1 MAIGVA
7 LFEVS
12 MEQESNQEQKRR
24 LRERIED
31 TMTSLPLED
40 RLRSDE
46 ALRKGF
52 LALPELAASQTI
64 LLYYGVGTEVDTRPL
79 LTALAALGKRVLLP
93 RCLPQR
99 QMEARQLCDEAELS
113 SGVFGIPEPTEQCPL
128 VFKEAID
135 LILVPALCCDR
146 EGYRLG
152 KGGGYYDRYLAD
164 YSGRTVAFCRKL
176 LLQEALPWE
185 DFDQPV
191 SMVLTEE
198 GPVRP
203 HTG

>member
-12 MEQESNQEQKRR
+12 MQQESNQEQKRR
-24 LRERIED
+24 LRERVED
-31 TMTSLPLED
+31 TMASLALED

-46 ALRKGF
+46 ALRNAF
-52 LALPELAASQTI
+52 FSLPELAESQTI

-79 LTALAALGKRVLLP
+79 LNALSAQGKRVLLP
-93 RCLPQR
+93 RCLPRR
-99 QMEARQLCDEAELS
+99 QMEARQLCGEAELI
-113 SGVFGIPEPTEQCPL
+113 SGVFGIPEPSEQCP
-128 VFKEAID
+128 VVPKEAID

-146 EGYRLG
+146 SGYRLG

-198 GPVRP
+198 GLVRS

>member
-1 MAIGVA
+1 MQ
-7 LFEVS
+7 
-12 MEQESNQEQKRR
+12 QESNQEQKRR
-24 LRERIED
+24 LRERVED
-31 TMTSLPLED
+31 TMASLALED

-46 ALRKGF
+46 ALRNAF
-52 LALPELAASQTI
+52 FSLPELAESQTI

-79 LTALAALGKRVLLP
+79 LNALSAQGKRVLLP
-93 RCLPQR
+93 RCLPRR
-99 QMEARQLCDEAELS
+99 QMEARQLCGEAELI
-113 SGVFGIPEPTEQCPL
+113 SGVFGIPEPSEQCP
-128 VFKEAID
+128 VVPKEAID

-146 EGYRLG
+146 SGYRLG

-198 GPVRP
+198 GLVRS